1 MLRKANTKINKVL
14 VVGLG
19 LIGAS
24 LCRDLKRNINYEKI
38 FGYDSDKDVMNY
50 ALKNNYVDEIKE
62 DLNEGIKNSDLIVL
76 CIPVQEIKE
85 ILEVVKNFFNSEK
98 VFTETLS
105 SKGTIIKF
113 LTDNKMLDTKNF
125 ILSHPMAGTENFGI
139 KNSKENLF
147 KGANTFICPLEF
159 SESDKLDEVNS
170 LWERVQCYTHKLSLE
185 KHDQLLTYLSHG
197 PHAISFVL
205 SKITPSLSEFP
216 WSATQ
221 GSLAEMT
228 RVANSD
234 PKLWANIFKDN
245 EDNLINYIN
254 IFLEDL
260 ETLKTILKSQKQ
272 EDLLSYL
279 EKSKPKK

>member
-1 MLRKANTKINKVL
+1 MLSKANTKINKVL

-38 FGYDSDKDVMNY
+38 YGYDSDKDVMNY
-50 ALKNNYVDEIKE
+50 ALKNNYVDEIKD

-76 CIPVQEIKE
+76 CIPVQEIKK
-85 ILEVVKNFFNSEK
+85 ILDVVKNFFNSEK

-113 LTDNKMLDTKNF
+113 LKDNKMLDTKNF

-147 KGANTFICPLEF
+147 KGANTFICPLES

-197 PHAISFVL
+197 PHAISFAL
-205 SKITPSLSEFP
+205 SKITPSLREFP

-260 ETLKTILKSQKQ
+260 EMLKTILKSQKQ

>member
-1 MLRKANTKINKVL
+1 MLNKANTKIKKVL

-24 LCRDLKRNINYEKI
+24 LCRDIKRNINYEKI
-38 FGYDSDKDVMNY
+38 YGYDTDKDVMNY
-50 ALKNNYVDEIKE
+50 ALKNDYIDEIKD

-76 CIPVQEIKE
+76 CIPVQGIKE
-85 ILEVVKNFFNSEK
+85 ILDVVKKFFNSEK
-98 VFTETLS
+98 IFTETLS
-105 SKGTIIKF
+105 SKRAIIEF
-113 LTDNKMLDTKNF
+113 LTDNEMLDTKNF

-197 PHAISFVL
+197 PHAISFTL

-216 WSATQ
+216 WSTTQ

-245 EDNLINYIN
+245 KDNLINYIN

-260 ETLKTILKSQKQ
+260 EILKTILKSQKK

>member
-1 MLRKANTKINKVL
+1 MLNKANTKINKVL

-24 LCRDLKRNINYEKI
+24 LCRDLKRNINYKKI
-38 FGYDSDKDVMNY
+38 YGYDSDKDVMNY

-62 DLNEGIKNSDLIVL
+62 DLNEGITNSDLIVL

-85 ILEVVKNFFNSEK
+85 ILDVVKNFFNSEK

-197 PHAISFVL
+197 PHAISFAL
-205 SKITPSLSEFP
+205 SKITPLLSEFP

-260 ETLKTILKSQKQ
+260 EMLKTILKSQKQ

>member
-1 MLRKANTKINKVL
+1 MLNKANTKIKKVL

-38 FGYDSDKDVMNY
+38 YGYDTDKDVMNY
-50 ALKNNYVDEIKE
+50 ALKNDYIDEIKD

-76 CIPVQEIKE
+76 CIPVQGIKE
-85 ILEVVKNFFNSEK
+85 ILDVVKKFFNSEK
-98 VFTETLS
+98 IFTETLS
-105 SKGTIIKF
+105 SKRAIIEF
-113 LTDNKMLDTKNF
+113 LTDNEMLDTKNF

-197 PHAISFVL
+197 PHAISFTL

-216 WSATQ
+216 WSTTQ

-245 EDNLINYIN
+245 KDNLINYIN

-260 ETLKTILKSQKQ
+260 EILKTILKSQKK